1 MEPEPERDDEYHH
14 QHHHHRE
21 QTVGRKRNAS
31 NEDFFEIP
39 IKRSSSDCCLKSN
52 RMEIDIDA
60 DTSTGELAVAVAA
73 ASSSSSS
80 SSFTTTTPSR
90 VRLPPKMNPPTST
103 STSTSTSTG
112 KPYALKSKSK
122 SSHALGRAGLSFSQQ
137 NLHSIKAIKSYVS
150 NDFGLGVALPSTSL
164 TRLNRS
170 NSSFLNS
177 YLSKAENTL
186 IGDRVNASF
195 TFIQRSDKES
205 LMRTVN
211 LIHDLVKEQKQ
222 EETREYEHVS
232 IAQAQAQK
240 ELNNKYLD
248 PVDET
253 EHDFQETSKSEVSDL
268 SRSISTI
275 KSQEEVRPSLYSTA
289 ATSANVSNTTT
300 TTTTATTT
308 TSLDSLSSRY
318 LSRAS
323 TICRHLVRLHSYVQ
337 DEFYRIVLGV
347 SALKV
352 TLEAM
357 DAFPYHEFVQATCN
371 LTLGGLC
378 QSNLMNGLTLVKS
391 GGVVSIL
398 NSIKLFPDSSH
409 VCSMAVN
416 CLALA
421 TSTTELCVL
430 YLKQMKDGRKTIGA
444 IPDSMLSFEAPK
456 NKDLILKRIESAT
469 L

>member
-1 MEPEPERDDEYHH
+1 
-14 QHHHHRE
+14 
-21 QTVGRKRNAS
+21 
-31 NEDFFEIP
+31 
-39 IKRSSSDCCLKSN
+39 
-52 RMEIDIDA
+52 
-60 DTSTGELAVAVAA
+60 
-73 ASSSSSS
+73 
-80 SSFTTTTPSR
+80 
-90 VRLPPKMNPPTST
+90 
-103 STSTSTSTG
+103 
-112 KPYALKSKSK
+112 
-122 SSHALGRAGLSFSQQ
+122 
-137 NLHSIKAIKSYVS
+137 
-150 NDFGLGVALPSTSL
+150 
-164 TRLNRS
+164 
-170 NSSFLNS
+170 
-177 YLSKAENTL
+177 
-186 IGDRVNASF
+186 
-195 TFIQRSDKES
+195 
-205 LMRTVN
+205 MRTVN
-211 LIHDLVKEQKQ
+211 QIQDLVNEQKQ
-222 EETREYEHVS
+222 EETRERERV
-232 IAQAQAQK
+232 QK
-240 ELNNKYLD
+240 ELNNNTNPGLDPDPDPD

-253 EHDFQETSKSEVSDL
+253 EHDFQETTSKSEVSDL

-275 KSQEEVRPSLYSTA
+275 KSQEEVSPSFYST
-289 ATSANVSNTTT
+289 SASSASGVSDTITTT
-300 TTTTATTT
+300 TTTPTTT
-308 TSLDSLSSRY
+308 TLSSRY
-318 LSRAS
+318 QSRAS

-357 DAFPYHEFVQATCN
+357 DAFPHHEFVQATCN

-421 TSTTELCVL
+421 TSTTELAVL